1 MKNVLPFL
9 VAASPGVLIFACMR
23 SVSHARRSTER
34 EVERLIAEMDEVLA
48 PTTPLPGSNRRPAE
62 RSGRERD
69 IGDKGCESTPIER
82 RPIETFDSEGGVN
95 TS

>member
-48 PTTPLPGSNRRPAE
+48 PTTPLRARIDAPRRGPE
-62 RSGRERD
+62 
-69 IGDKGCESTPIER
+69 ESAISETRAASPHQSSADLS
-82 RPIETFDSEGGVN
+82 RPSIPKEE
-95 TS
+95 